1 MSTVQTFTCLC
12 SRNKFS
18 GCLQKQLHWPFLV
31 YLHYLG
37 RLCGLFMLFEPTIP
51 FFCVIMFPT
60 AVILFGLFWVFFAL
74 VGLNLRY
81 VSYFTLFGLFGYFV
95 AVCVIWALCAN
106 WVFLATQTDC
116 IMCNWT
122 PLPVAHLFPWMTGV
136 GRNGNFFR
144 EIAYRHVWPS

>member
-1 MSTVQTFTCLC
+1 VSTVQTFTCLC

-51 FFCVIMFPT
+51 FFCVIVFPT
-60 AVILFGLFWVFFAL
+60 AVILFGLFWVFFCSGWAKFTL
-74 VGLNLRY
+74 CKLFYIVWTIRLFCGCLRY
-81 VSYFTLFGLFGYFV
+81 MGFV
-95 AVCVIWALCAN
+95 CQLG
-106 WVFLATQTDC
+106 FLATQTDC
-116 IMCNWT
+116 IMCTWT

-136 GRNGNFFR
+136 GQNGNFFR